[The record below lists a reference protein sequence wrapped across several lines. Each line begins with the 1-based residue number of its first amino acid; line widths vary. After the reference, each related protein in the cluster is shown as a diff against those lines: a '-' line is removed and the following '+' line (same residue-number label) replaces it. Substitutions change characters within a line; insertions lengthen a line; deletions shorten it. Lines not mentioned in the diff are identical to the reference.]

1 MSSQPWNSSGLG
13 STKIS
18 RSRNGS
24 QSHPRAGHAA
34 KRLPISD
41 PVVNRVTIE
50 TDYIVDN
57 ADPHPTPARDADMHG
72 SRRSDQI
79 GLPTVAEIEMPLTRR
94 ESAARKAREQEER
107 RVVSVTT
114 GEDRDALAAEFR
126 HKRKLAGVPPGSII
140 RPVGPQ

>member
-1 MSSQPWNSSGLG
+1 
-13 STKIS
+13 
-18 RSRNGS
+18 
-24 QSHPRAGHAA
+24 
-34 KRLPISD
+34 
-41 PVVNRVTIE
+41 
-50 TDYIVDN
+50 
-57 ADPHPTPARDADMHG
+57 MHG